1 MDSQQHPDQTN
12 TVEQHTYLDTV
23 IVGGGQAGL
32 ALAYWLAKEGRNFL
46 IVDQNPRPG
55 DAWRQRWDS
64 LKLFTPAK
72 YDRLPGWPF
81 PGDRL
86 AFPTKDQL
94 ADYLEDYVRRFD
106 LPFLAG
112 VHVEE
117 IRAEGG
123 GFVVRAA
130 GHTWRSHNVVIAT
143 GGHRLPQ
150 RPAFAGELDPGVLQ
164 LHSQDYKNPGQLR
177 DGTVLVVGLGNSGAE
192 IALDVSGSHHTVLS
206 GRPSGEM
213 PVKHGRAAARFAL
226 PVVKFLGVHVLTLNT
241 PIGRTAAPG
250 FKSMA
255 APLIRT
261 KTKDL
266 LAAGVV
272 LGPRL
277 AGISDGVPVLDD
289 GTRLEAANVIW
300 CTGYHEDYS
309 WVKLPVFDD
318 RGEPLQTRGV
328 AQEVPGVYFIGQEF
342 LFAAASATLPGV
354 CRDARYLA
362 RRLAMERR
370 PERDGRRGSETRL
383 PMSR

>member
-1 MDSQQHPDQTN
+1 MDSQQYPDQRYIDQ
-12 TVEQHTYLDTV
+12 QHTDVDTL

-46 IVDQNPRPG
+46 ILDQHERPG

-72 YDRLPGWPF
+72 YDGLPGRPF

-106 LPFLAG
+106 LPFVAG
-112 VHVEE
+112 VPVEE
-117 IRAEGG
+117 IRAEGE

-130 GHTWRSHNVVIAT
+130 DHTWRSRNVVIAT

-150 RPAFAGELDPGVLQ
+150 RPAFAEELDPEVLQ

-192 IALDVSGSHHTVLS
+192 IALDVAPSHHTVLS

-213 PVKHGRAAARFAL
+213 PMKHGRAAARFAL
-226 PVVKFLGVHVLTLNT
+226 PVVRFLGVHVLTLNT
-241 PIGRTAAPG
+241 PIGRKAAPG

-266 LAAGVV
+266 AAAGVQ
-272 LGPRL
+272 LRPRL
-277 AGISDGVPVLDD
+277 AGISFGVPILED
-289 GTRLEAANVIW
+289 GTRMEAENVIW

-309 WVKLPVFDD
+309 WVKLPVFDE

-328 AQEVPGVYFIGQEF
+328 ANDVPGVYFIGQEF

-370 PERDGRRGSETRL
+370 PERDGRRGKETRL